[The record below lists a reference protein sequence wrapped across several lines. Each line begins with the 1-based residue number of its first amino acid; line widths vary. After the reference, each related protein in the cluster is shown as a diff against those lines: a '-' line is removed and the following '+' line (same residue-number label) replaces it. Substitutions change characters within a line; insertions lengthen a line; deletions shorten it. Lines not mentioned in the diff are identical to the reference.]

1 MNLTRCF
8 ELERPRD
15 EIVERLCR
23 DETLLGLLARGDTQ
37 IVESAGDRRTIRT
50 EYLGRQLTF
59 HFTFLMDGNVRFEKV
74 CDGNVWRELKGYVGV
89 EELSDQRSRVSIE
102 LSGRTRSLI
111 PEFTIKAPL
120 EDQLLDMGEALE
132 ELLRG

>member
-1 MNLTRCF
+1 MTRSF

-23 DETLLGLLARGDTQ
+23 DETLLGLLARGNTQ
-37 IVESAGDRRTIRT
+37 IVDSAGDRRTTRT

-111 PEFTIKAPL
+111 PEFTIKAPM

>member
-1 MNLTRCF
+1 MTRSF

-23 DETLLGLLARGDTQ
+23 DETLLGLLARGNTQ
-37 IVESAGDRRTIRT
+37 IVESAGDRRTTRT

-111 PEFTIKAPL
+111 PEFTIKAPM

>member
-1 MNLTRCF
+1 MTRCF
-8 ELERPRD
+8 EVERPRD

-23 DETLLGLLARGDTQ
+23 DETLLGLLARGNTQ
-37 IVESAGDRRTIRT
+37 IVESAGDRRTTRT

>member
-1 MNLTRCF
+1 MTRCF

-23 DETLLGLLARGDTQ
+23 DETLLGLLARGNTQ
-37 IVESAGDRRTIRT
+37 IVDSAGDRRTTRT

-111 PEFTIKAPL
+111 PEFTIKAPM

>member
-1 MNLTRCF
+1 MTRCF

-23 DETLLGLLARGDTQ
+23 DETLLGLLARGNTQ
-37 IVESAGDRRTIRT
+37 IVESAGDRRTTRT

-111 PEFTIKAPL
+111 PEFTIKAPM

>member
-1 MNLTRCF
+1 MTRCF

-23 DETLLGLLARGDTQ
+23 DETLLGLLSRGNTQ
-37 IVESAGDRRTIRT
+37 IVESAGDRRTTRT

-111 PEFTIKAPL
+111 PEFTIKAPM